1 MIAQGTDGVS
11 RGYLGQGVM
20 AGDTMT
26 VHIPVHLSAI
36 ERSPTDLVPWIRSWS
51 GNYAILLDEAGW
63 FQTGYDIEGWSSNL
77 DGFERPILAAGRK
90 CYIWAPAPLAAEV
103 AIAELRKARIKRQQ
117 SCHVFVCPRLC
128 TSQWAKQL
136 YRAAD
141 IVFEVPVG
149 TSCWS
154 SSMHKPLLIGL
165 LFPFISAKPWQIRGS
180 NKMHAVGWEVRRVFA
195 DS

>member
-1 MIAQGTDGVS
+1 MVS
-11 RGYLGQGVM
+11 DRARY
-20 AGDTMT
+20 
-26 VHIPVHLSAI
+26 
-36 ERSPTDLVPWIRSWS
+36 R
-51 GNYAILLDEAGW
+51 
-63 FQTGYDIEGWSSNL
+63 GWSSNQ

-103 AIAELRKARIKRQQ
+103 AIAELRKARINRQQ

-154 SSMHKPLLIGL
+154 LSMHEPLLIGL

-180 NKMHAVGWEVRRVFA
+180 NKMHAVGREVRRVFA
-195 DS
+195 DSEVDARDFLRKLWTLCVDLQSMPEHMVLRLLSFEG